1 MDCAFSEPVREHKY
15 DRVERERRFILDQCP
30 MGAKIVRTRRI
41 TDRYIG
47 QTRLRLRHQID
58 NYGSAT
64 FKLTQKIPSPGKAAQ
79 QGFLT
84 TIYLNEEEFRILA
97 ELPAKELKKTRYSI
111 PPFGIDVFEDSLTGL
126 ILAEVEFES
135 VEQAHSLIL
144 PPFIVHEVSED
155 IRFTGG
161 QLVNASRNEVQDWL
175 LEYGVK
181 MNARCLV

>member
-1 MDCAFSEPVREHKY
+1 M
-15 DRVERERRFILDQCP
+15 
-30 MGAKIVRTRRI
+30 
-41 TDRYIG
+41 
-47 QTRLRLRHQID
+47 RHQID
-58 NYGSAT
+58 NHRSTA
-64 FKLTQKIPSPGKAAQ
+64 FKLTQKIPSPEKGAQ

-84 TIYLNEEEFRILA
+84 TIYLNEDEFRILV

-126 ILAEVEFES
+126 ILAEAEFES
-135 VEQAHSLIL
+135 AEEEHSLIL

-161 QLVNASRNEVQDWL
+161 QLVNASRNEVHDWL

-181 MNARCLV
+181 LSGSS